1 MTATKPDC
9 DTATRGVIMSSE
21 KHTTKQSQQPDWKFE
36 LEKQYKA
43 FNRKT
48 SDYWSSHKNQYSVSK
63 VAGFVGGVSL
73 IIWLASGVYIVDE
86 GNRGVVSRFGAY
98 SDTTKPGP
106 HWHLPMPIEKVAIV
120 NVEQQR
126 FIEVGYRD
134 SGRGNKA
141 SNIAQ
146 ESLMLTTDENII
158 NVRLAV
164 QYQINNARDYLFNV
178 KDNQATLKQLTES
191 VERAAIGAN
200 NMDYVL
206 TEGRSE
212 IVAQIKSDIQKAMDE
227 YKAGII
233 IASVNLQDAQ
243 PPEEVQGA
251 FEDAIRAREDK
262 QRLINEAEAYSNE
275 IIPKARGAAARLL
288 LEAQAYEAEKVA
300 KAKGDTERFEQ
311 LLVEY
316 EKAPVITRKRLFL
329 EAREKLF
336 SGTNKIVVDAG
347 QSAPQLYMPLQNPA
361 PRPLAESKVAEPEI
375 TTEPAAT
382 EKNISPKATGN
393 TLRPSRSKP

>member
-1 MTATKPDC
+1 
-9 DTATRGVIMSSE
+9 MSSE
-21 KHTTKQSQQPDWKFE
+21 KHSTEHNQQPDWKFE
-36 LEKQYKA
+36 FEKYWKT
-43 FNRKT
+43 FYRKS
-48 SDYWSSHKNQYSVSK
+48 SDYFSNHKDQFSLAKVSGI
-63 VAGFVGGVSL
+63 AGGAAAV
-73 IIWLASGVYIVDE
+73 IWLATGVYIVDE
-86 GNRGVVSRFGAY
+86 GNRGVITRFGAY
-98 SDTTKPGP
+98 SETTTPGP
-106 HWHLPMPIEKVAIV
+106 HWHLPAPIEQVSIV

-134 SGRGNKA
+134 SRGNKSA
-141 SNIAQ
+141 NIGQ

-178 KDNQATLKQLTES
+178 RDNEDTLKQLTES
-191 VERAAIGAN
+191 VQRAVIGSN

-212 IVAQIKSDIQKAMDE
+212 IVAEIKKDIQAAMDD
-227 YKAGII
+227 YQTGII

-288 LEAQAYEAEKVA
+288 LEAEAYEAEKVA
-300 KAKGDTERFEQ
+300 KAKGDTQRFEQ

-316 EKAPVITRKRLFL
+316 EKAPAITRKRLYL

-336 SGTNKIVVDAG
+336 SSTNKVIVDAG

-361 PRPLAESKVAEPEI
+361 SNAPASAKSSALELQAEPVATGKNDAAKI
-375 TTEPAAT
+375 AAT
-382 EKNISPKATGN
+382 N
-393 TLRPSRSKP
+393 LRPSRSRP

>member
-1 MTATKPDC
+1 
-9 DTATRGVIMSSE
+9 MSSE
-21 KHTTKQSQQPDWKFE
+21 KHNTTKPTQQPDWKFE
-36 LEKQYKA
+36 FEKHWKTCY
-43 FNRKT
+43 RKSVGYFT
-48 SDYWSSHKNQYSVSK
+48 SHKNQFSLPK
-63 VAGFVGGVSL
+63 IAGVACGGLSL
-73 IIWLASGVYIVDE
+73 IWLASGVYIVDE
-86 GNRGVVSRFGAY
+86 GNRGVITRFGAY
-98 SDTTKPGP
+98 SETTQPGP

-134 SGRGNKA
+134 SGRGSKA
-141 SNIAQ
+141 ASIAQ
-146 ESLMLTTDENII
+146 ESLMLTTDENIV
-158 NVRLAV
+158 NVHLAV

-178 KDNQATLKQLTES
+178 KNNEATLKQLTES
-191 VERAAIGAN
+191 VERAVIGAS

-212 IVAQIKSDIQKAMDE
+212 IVARIKNDIQAAMDD

-275 IIPKARGAAARLL
+275 IIPKARGAASRLL
-288 LEAQAYEAEKVA
+288 LEAEAYEAEKIA
-300 KAKGDTERFEQ
+300 KAKGETERFDQ

-316 EKAPVITRKRLFL
+316 EKAPAITRKRLYL
-329 EAREKLF
+329 EAREKLL
-336 SGTNKIVVDAG
+336 SGTNKIIVDAG
-347 QSAPQLYMPLQNPA
+347 QSAPQLYMPLQNPVSHPA
-361 PRPLAESKVAEPEI
+361 AESKAPQAEATAE
-375 TTEPAAT
+375 AAAID
-382 EKNISPKATGN
+382 KNHGPKTAAN
-393 TLRPSRSKP
+393 SLRPSRSKP